1 MQQRKQHTAF
11 AVDGYAITA
20 SFADCKNAAALHHV
34 KQILLSSFAN
44 NTAKNSSGDILAIP
58 VSYTHLIVF
67 TLIAWGAGLLLDAN
81 IHFGDPQGFLGLRVL
96 LPVLA
101 MGLCLLRAMK
111 EDKRNGDK

>member
-1 MQQRKQHTAF
+1 MLRDIGIFRLNEFPMWSK
-11 AVDGYAITA
+11 
-20 SFADCKNAAALHHV
+20 
-34 KQILLSSFAN
+34 
-44 NTAKNSSGDILAIP
+44 SSGGKCGRRLRMDIIMYIT
-58 VSYTHLIVF
+58 SIVF

>member
-1 MQQRKQHTAF
+1 MMKVKRRYY
-11 AVDGYAITA
+11 DIIMYLA
-20 SFADCKNAAALHHV
+20 S
-34 KQILLSSFAN
+34 
-44 NTAKNSSGDILAIP
+44 
-58 VSYTHLIVF
+58 IVF